1 MQTKEKYAEF
11 DSQGTKIKWLM
22 PGQWKVLILDDGS
35 QKLINGVVREDDILE
50 LNVTRMPAHCTPRGI
65 VFAENFTDIERIE
78 QRRPANKEM
87 DAVYLLSPLPHI
99 VDCMMADL
107 ERQRYRR
114 TFLIWTSGWSLSFQ
128 LPNRVFATYPLI
140 NLDDSIAT
148 RPTDPTG

>member
-50 LNVTRMPAHCTPRGI
+50 LNVTH
-65 VFAENFTDIERIE
+65 IERIE

>member
-1 MQTKEKYAEF
+1 MQTKEKYAGF
-11 DSQGTKIKWLM
+11 DNRGTKIKWLM

-65 VFAENFTDIERIE
+65 VLAENFTDIERIE

-114 TFLIWTSGWSLSFQ
+114 TFLIWTSGWSQSFQ
-128 LPNRVFATYPLI
+128 LPNRAFATYPLI
-140 NLDDSIAT
+140 NLGDSIAT